1 MLTIGKPLENETR
14 LGVLPLTI
22 RLQARLQG
30 IFSKLNAVAREKL
43 KLTNIMVSQTSL
55 FKIP

>member
-14 LGVLPLTI
+14 LGVLSLTI
-22 RLQARLQG
+22 RLQARLLG